1 MKQIEF
7 TAAWTGEQCKLTVD
21 NLTDNEI
28 ACLLASRNN
37 EYDDCMEGGTW
48 SFSIAQNAHL
58 NEKVYR
64 GVVSSLIKKGY
75 ATVNGK
81 RNDEV
86 FALTKKG
93 KQLFSDYVGDKL

>member
-7 TAAWTGEQCKLTVD
+7 MADWTAEKCKMTVD
-21 NLTDNEI
+21 NLTENEI
-28 ACLLASRNN
+28 ACLLAARNN
-37 EYDDCMEGGTW
+37 EYGDCMEGGTW

-75 ATVNGK
+75 ATVQGK

-86 FALTKKG
+86 FALTTKG
-93 KQLFSDYVGDKL
+93 KQLFSDYVGGAL

>member
-1 MKQIEF
+1 M
-7 TAAWTGEQCKLTVD
+7 TVD

-37 EYDDCMEGGTW
+37 EYGDCMGGGTW
-48 SFSIAQNAHL
+48 SFTICENAHL
-58 NEKVYR
+58 TEKVYR

-75 ATVNGK
+75 AIVNGN

-86 FALTKKG
+86 FALTKKENNYSAIMTEVHYEKLQQNH
-93 KQLFSDYVGDKL
+93 KQCI